1 VTAKQQVVIFQEIS
15 PRKGQMAMEERLCE
29 KEDFKRVLS
38 ILDNVA
44 AHKTVTR
51 MRYFTTEYKG
61 EES

>member
-1 VTAKQQVVIFQEIS
+1 
-15 PRKGQMAMEERLCE
+15 MAMEERLCE

-38 ILDNVA
+38 ILDKVA